1 MVGKTVGGKAGS
13 PPKAGDTGRVCT
25 ADTTWD
31 LLGQTPLPFT
41 SSCILLGVFFWKPS
55 SPKCLSHSVNFSH
68 WVTHRKLELFRENK
82 ALVKYH

>member
-31 LLGQTPLPFT
+31 LLGKTLLPST
-41 SSCILLGVFFWKPS
+41 SSCILLGMFFG
-55 SPKCLSHSVNFSH
+55 SPLPQN
-68 WVTHRKLELFRENK
+68 
-82 ALVKYH
+82 A